1 MANSNRIPFLVV
13 FDDRVLDQLQAR
25 IDKGVYNGM
34 GEAQIALTTWA
45 REKGYIPP
53 RSYYDNSYYTIGA
66 LRIERKYVKTSWN
79 KRADTVFFKLVP
91 KKKSAAKKDA

>member
-25 IDKGVYNGM
+25 IDKGVYKGQ
-34 GEAQIALTTWA
+34 GEAQLALTTWA

-66 LRIERKYVKTSWN
+66 LRIERKYVNTGWN

-91 KKKSAAKKDA
+91 KKKITAKKDA